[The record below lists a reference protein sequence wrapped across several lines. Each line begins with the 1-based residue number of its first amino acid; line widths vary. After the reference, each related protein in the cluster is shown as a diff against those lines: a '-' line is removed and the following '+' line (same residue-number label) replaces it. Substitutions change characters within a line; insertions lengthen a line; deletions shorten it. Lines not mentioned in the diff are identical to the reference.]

1 MSHYHSVVWIDHS
14 EAHVMY
20 INPDDVETSVVYPA
34 QPHHHLHNKRG
45 SIDAGH
51 SPEDQHFYH
60 AVVEALRDVHEVL
73 VVGPSNAKLN
83 LIKHIQKHD
92 PLMLDKVVGIETV
105 DHPSDAQLV
114 AHARKYFDA
123 KDRMLR

>member
-1 MSHYHSVVWIDHS
+1 MSHYHAVVWIDHS

-20 INPDDVETSVVYPA
+20 INPDDVETSIVRPA

-45 SIDAGH
+45 SIASGH

-60 AVVEALRDVHEVL
+60 AVVDALRDAHEIL
-73 VVGPSNAKLN
+73 IVGPSNAKLN
-83 LIKHIQKHD
+83 LIKHIHKHD
-92 PLMLDKVVGIETV
+92 PLMTDKVAGIETV